1 MLRFAARDGSILVF
15 SLTLWWLLAERSAGS
30 GWLADFAGV
39 AVGVLFGVCAYVLH
53 EWAHLLGALAT
64 RSRVGI
70 SHNLRSGFMFS
81 YPAGGNS
88 LAQFL
93 VMSFSG
99 FAATALVVWAYHAHL
114 PDGLLA
120 TRVARGASLVLAFL
134 NVTLEF
140 PLVLLALRTRAVPG
154 LAAVPIQDE
163 PA

>member
-1 MLRFAARDGSILVF
+1 
-15 SLTLWWLLAERSAGS
+15 LT
-30 GWLADFAGV
+30 
-39 AVGVLFGVCAYVLH
+39 
-53 EWAHLLGALAT
+53 
-64 RSRVGI
+64 
-70 SHNLRSGFMFS
+70 
-81 YPAGGNS
+81 
-88 LAQFL
+88 QFL

-99 FAATALVVWAYHAHL
+99 FAATALVVWAYHVHL

-134 NVTLEF
+134 TLVLEF